1 MLSQTYVGHHGT
13 QLPTSLEGAS
23 VIQVASN
30 QDRDDGLSP
39 LYETRDLKWIAAAFE
54 SAQAQRLR
62 TGEQIRALVQSRANG
77 NRPVGPSDEIEALL
91 ARIRAGSSPAPLAAL
106 GDAYRRQ
113 WSEERDLL
121 RLMSER
127 IARHPAWPWLERVR
141 GIGPSLAARLLARLE
156 IDRAPTP
163 SSFWSYC
170 GLATVAAEVYR
181 CAQCGYEL
189 SLPSGRQLRPG
200 HRVPGSGQPCPGALT
215 LVGDGVRRVAQPRP
229 TRGENAPYDREAKK
243 LCYLIGISFV
253 RQGDAYKRYYN
264 EQRARLDVAKPEWIP
279 RRRHLTALRMTEK
292 LFLAHLWLVWREQ
305 LGLPVT
311 APYSD
316 PRDDAP
322 PAPRP
327 WTMVDA

>member
-1 MLSQTYVGHHGT
+1 
-13 QLPTSLEGAS
+13 

-30 QDRDDGLSP
+30 QERDDGVSSMH
-39 LYETRDLKWIAAAFE
+39 ETRELKWLASAFE
-54 SAQAQRLR
+54 TAQAQRLK
-62 TGEQIRALVQSRANG
+62 TGEQIRAAMHARGGGRGAEARQG
-77 NRPVGPSDEIEALL
+77 DEVDALL
-91 ARIRAGSSPAPLAAL
+91 ARIRSGSTPPPLASL
-106 GDAYRRQ
+106 GDAYRRE
-113 WSEERDLL
+113 WNEERDLL
-121 RLMSER
+121 RVLTER

-141 GIGPSLAARLLARLE
+141 GIGPSLAARLLARLD

-170 GLATVAAEVYR
+170 GLATVAAQLYR

-189 SLPSGRQLRPG
+189 SLPTGRHVRAA
-200 HRVPGSGQPCPGALT
+200 HRAPGSGHACEGT
-215 LVGDGVRRVAQPRP
+215 LESVGEGPRRVAQPRP
-229 TRGENAPYDREAKK
+229 GRGESAPYDREAKK

-253 RQGDAYKRYYN
+253 RQGEAYKRYYN

-311 APYSD
+311 APSAD
-316 PRDDAP
+316 SRDDAP

-327 WTMVDA
+327 WAMVDA